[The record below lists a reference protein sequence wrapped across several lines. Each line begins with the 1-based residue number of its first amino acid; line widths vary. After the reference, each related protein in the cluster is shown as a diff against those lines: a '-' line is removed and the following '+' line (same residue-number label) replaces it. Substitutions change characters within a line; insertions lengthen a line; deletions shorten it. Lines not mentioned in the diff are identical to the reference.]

1 MNSNRLQIL
10 SELIADF
17 FAITISFILQYWIRF
32 HSGLFPAQVIPDTQV
47 TIFTYL
53 FFLVYWYALLVFM
66 GMYKNWYELSPIE
79 EISGVVK
86 TVFWGTLII
95 VVFVYSDTSSSP
107 RMLFLNYLVVFT
119 STISIFRYTNRLIQ
133 KKLRIKGI
141 IKIPIVIVGDLKS
154 SVEFARKALK
164 SKGWGY
170 NPVAILATEKN
181 YENTEELGI
190 PIFYQLTEFLDIL
203 KQYKPEIVV
212 LLGSLH
218 KNYEELMELAYQAS
232 ENNVRVKIEP
242 DLYDAF
248 TGQARTRNLWGI
260 PLIEINTRILKPYQA
275 VFKRLFD
282 IVFSAL
288 VLIIGFP
295 IWFLVGLIVKLTS
308 KGPIFYVQDRVGKDG
323 KIFKIYKFRSMYTD
337 KQLAKPNWTSSN
349 DPRVTPFG
357 RFIRKTHLDEIPQF
371 WNTLIGDMSVVGP
384 RPEQPHFVEEF
395 SKAIPQYN
403 RRHKV
408 RPGITGWWQVK
419 YTSYELS
426 LDEIKNRLKDDFYY
440 IENYSIKLDLEI
452 ILRTIWLMIKGHGQT

>member
-10 SELIADF
+10 SEIIADY
-17 FAITISFILQYWIRF
+17 FAITISFVLQYWIRF
-32 HSGLFPAQVIPDTQV
+32 HSGLFQSQVIPDLQV
-47 TIFTYL
+47 TIFTYIV
-53 FFLVYWYALLVFM
+53 FLIYWYLWLLFM

-79 EISGVVK
+79 EVSGVVK
-86 TVFWGTLII
+86 TVFFGTLII
-95 VVFVYSDTSSSP
+95 IFLVYSDTSNSP
-107 RMLFLNYLVVFT
+107 RMLFLIYLVVF
-119 STISIFRYTNRLIQ
+119 SFTISVFRYSNRLLQ
-133 KKLRIKGI
+133 KKLRKKGYI
-141 IKIPIVIVGDLKS
+141 QIPVIIVGDLRS
-154 SVEFARKALK
+154 CLDFANKAIV

-170 NPVAILATEKN
+170 KPVALLVTEQNTEKDEKLN
-181 YENTEELGI
+181 I
-190 PIFYQLTEFLDIL
+190 PVYTDLSEFQDIAN
-203 KQYKPEIVV
+203 KYKPEIII

-218 KNYEELMELAYQAS
+218 RNYEEMMELAYTAS
-232 ENNVRVKIEP
+232 EYNIRVKIEP

-248 TGQARTRNLWGI
+248 TGQAKTRNLWGI
-260 PLIEINTRILKPYQA
+260 PLIEINTKILKPYQA
-275 VFKRLFD
+275 FFKRLFD
-282 IVFSAL
+282 ILFSAA

-295 IWFLVGLIVKLTS
+295 IWFTVGLIVKLTS
-308 KGPIFYVQDRVGKDG
+308 KGPIFYVQNRVGKDG

-337 KQLAKPNWTSSN
+337 RQLAKPDWTSSN

-426 LDEIKNRLKDDFYY
+426 LEEIKNRLKDDFYY
-440 IENYSIKLDLEI
+440 IENYSLKLDLEI
-452 ILRTIWLMIKGHGQT
+452 ILRTIWLMVKGHGQT

>member
-10 SELIADF
+10 SEIIADF

-32 HSGLFPAQVIPDTQV
+32 HSGFFQSQIIPDLEV
-47 TIFTYL
+47 TLVTYIF
-53 FFLVYWYALLVFM
+53 FIVYWYALLVFM

-95 VVFVYSDTSSSP
+95 ILLVYTDTSNSP
-107 RMLFLNYLVVFT
+107 RMLFLSYLVVFT
-119 STISIFRYTNRLIQ
+119 TTISVFRYSNRLLQ
-133 KKLRIKGI
+133 KKMRIKGI
-141 IKIPIVIVGDLKS
+141 IKIPIIIVGDLKS
-154 SVEFARKALK
+154 CIDFANLSLK

-170 NPVAILATEKN
+170 HPVALLITEKN
-181 YENTEELGI
+181 IPFPDNYEI
-190 PIFYQLTEFLDIL
+190 PIYEDLSKFIEIAQ
-203 KQYKPEIVV
+203 KHKPEIVV

-218 KNYEELMELAYQAS
+218 KNYEELMELAYTAS
-232 ENNVRVKIEP
+232 ENNIRVKIEP

-248 TGQARTRNLWGI
+248 TGQAKTRNLWGI
-260 PLIEINTRILKPYQA
+260 PLIEINTKILKPYQA
-275 VFKRLFD
+275 FFKRLFD

-288 VLIIGFP
+288 VLLIGFP
-295 IWFLVGLIVKLTS
+295 IWFMVGLIVKLTS
-308 KGPIFYVQDRVGKDG
+308 KGPIFYVQNRVGKDG

-395 SKAIPQYN
+395 SKAIPQYS

-426 LDEIKNRLKDDFYY
+426 LEEIKNRLKDDFYY

>member
-10 SELIADF
+10 SEIIADF
-17 FAITISFILQYWIRF
+17 FAITLSFILQYWIRF
-32 HSGLFPAQVIPDTQV
+32 HSGLFQSQIIPDLQV
-47 TIFTYL
+47 TVFTYIL
-53 FFLVYWYALLVFM
+53 FIFYWYALLIFM

-95 VVFVYSDTSSSP
+95 ILIVYSDTNNSP
-107 RMLFLNYLVVFT
+107 RMLFLSYLVVFT
-119 STISIFRYTNRLIQ
+119 LTISVFRYSNRLLQ
-133 KKLRIKGI
+133 KKMRVNGVIQ
-141 IKIPIVIVGDLKS
+141 IPILIIGDLKS
-154 SVEFARKALK
+154 CIEFAQLSFK

-170 NPVAILATEKN
+170 KPVALLITEKN
-181 YENTEELGI
+181 SEIKKEIDLPTYDDLSQFDSI
-190 PIFYQLTEFLDIL
+190 A

-218 KNYEELMELAYQAS
+218 KNYEELMELAYIAS
-232 ENNVRVKIEP
+232 DNNIRVKIEP

-248 TGQARTRNLWGI
+248 TGQAKTRNLWGI
-260 PLIEINTRILKPYQA
+260 PLIEINTKILKPYQA
-275 VFKRLFD
+275 FFKRLFD

-288 VLIIGFP
+288 VLLIGFP
-295 IWFLVGLIVKLTS
+295 VWFTVGLIVKLTS
-308 KGPIFYVQDRVGKDG
+308 KGPIFYVQNRIGRDG
-323 KIFKIYKFRSMYTD
+323 KVFKIYKFRSMYTEQ
-337 KQLAKPNWTSSN
+337 QLAKPNWTSNN

-426 LDEIKNRLKDDFYY
+426 IEEIKNRLKDDFYY
-440 IENYSIKLDLEI
+440 IENYSLKLDLEI

>member
-10 SELIADF
+10 SEIIADF
-17 FAITISFILQYWIRF
+17 FAISFSFILQYWIRF
-32 HSGLFPAQVIPDTQV
+32 HSGLFQSQVIPDLQT
-47 TIFTYL
+47 TIFTYI
-53 FFLVYWYALLVFM
+53 FIVFYWYALLVFM

-79 EISGVVK
+79 EVSGVVK

-95 VVFVYSDTSSSP
+95 TLLVYSDTSNSP
-107 RMLFLNYLVVFT
+107 RMMFLSYLVVFT
-119 STISIFRYTNRLIQ
+119 LTISVFRYSNRLLQ
-133 KKLRIKGI
+133 KKMRIKGI
-141 IKIPIVIVGDLKS
+141 IQIPILIIGDFKS
-154 SVEFARKALK
+154 CIEFTQKAIK

-170 NPVAILATEKN
+170 QPVALITTEKN
-181 YENTEELGI
+181 AEIKNGTDI
-190 PIFYQLTEFLDIL
+190 PTYDDI
-203 KQYKPEIVV
+203 KQFDTIAKQHKPEIVV

-218 KNYEELMELAYQAS
+218 RNYEELMELAYTAS
-232 ENNVRVKIEP
+232 ENNIRVKIEP

-248 TGQARTRNLWGI
+248 TGQAKTRNLWGI
-260 PLIEINTRILKPYQA
+260 PLIEINTNILKPYQA
-275 VFKRLFD
+275 FFKRLFD
-282 IVFSAL
+282 IVFSAM
-288 VLIIGFP
+288 VLLIGFP
-295 IWFLVGLIVKLTS
+295 IWFTVGLIVKITS
-308 KGPIFYVQDRVGKDG
+308 KGPIFYVQNRVGRDG
-323 KIFKIYKFRSMYTD
+323 KVFKIYKFRSMFTEQ
-337 KQLAKPNWTSSN
+337 QLAKPNWTSSN

-426 LDEIKNRLKDDFYY
+426 IEEIKNRLKDDFYY

-452 ILRTIWLMIKGHGQT
+452 ILRTIWLMIKGHGQA

>member
-10 SELIADF
+10 SEIIADF

-32 HSGLFPAQVIPDTQV
+32 HSGLFQSQVIPDLQV
-47 TIFTYL
+47 TLITYIF
-53 FFLVYWYALLVFM
+53 FIIYWYLLLVFM

-79 EISGVVK
+79 EVSGVVK
-86 TVFWGTLII
+86 SVFWGTVII
-95 VVFVYSDTSSSP
+95 VLLVYSDTSNSP
-107 RMLFLNYLVVFT
+107 RMLFLSYLAVFT
-119 STISIFRYTNRLIQ
+119 ITISIFRYTNRLLQ
-133 KKLRIKGI
+133 KKMRIKGI
-141 IKIPIVIVGDLKS
+141 IQIPILIIGDLKS
-154 SVEFARKALK
+154 CNEFAQRAAK

-170 NPVAILATEKN
+170 RTVALIITEKN
-181 YENTEELGI
+181 ADINKELEYPTYEDLSKFDTI
-190 PIFYQLTEFLDIL
+190 A

-218 KNYEELMELAYQAS
+218 KNYEELMELAYTAS
-232 ENNVRVKIEP
+232 ENNIRVKIEP

-248 TGQARTRNLWGI
+248 TGQAKTRNLWGI
-260 PLIEINTRILKPYQA
+260 PLIEINTKILKPYQA
-275 VFKRLFD
+275 FFKRLFD
-282 IVFSAL
+282 IVFSAA
-288 VLIIGFP
+288 VLLIGFP
-295 IWFLVGLIVKLTS
+295 IWFAVGLIVKLTS
-308 KGPIFYVQDRVGKDG
+308 KGPIFYVQNRIGRDG
-323 KIFKIYKFRSMYTD
+323 KIFKIYKFRSMYTEQ
-337 KQLAKPNWTSSN
+337 QLAKPNWTSNN

-452 ILRTIWLMIKGHGQT
+452 ILRTIWLMVKGHGQT

>member
-10 SELIADF
+10 SEIVADF
-17 FAITISFILQYWIRF
+17 FAITLSFILQYWIRF
-32 HSGLFPAQVIPDTQV
+32 HSGLFQSQVIPDLQV
-47 TIFTYL
+47 TLVTYL
-53 FFLVYWYALLVFM
+53 FFLVYWYTLLVFM

-79 EISGVVK
+79 EVSGVVK

-95 VVFVYSDTSSSP
+95 VLMVYSDTSNSP
-107 RMLFLNYLVVFT
+107 RMLFLSYLVVFT
-119 STISIFRYTNRLIQ
+119 FTISVFRYSNRLLQ
-133 KKLRIKGI
+133 KKMRVKGI
-141 IKIPIVIVGDLKS
+141 IQIPILIIGDLKS
-154 SVEFARKALK
+154 CIEFAQRAVK

-170 NPVAILATEKN
+170 RPVALIITEKN
-181 YENTEELGI
+181 MEITKEL
-190 PIFYQLTEFLDIL
+190 EFPTYDDLSKFDTIA

-218 KNYEELMELAYQAS
+218 KNYEELMELAYTAS
-232 ENNVRVKIEP
+232 ENNIRVKIEP

-248 TGQARTRNLWGI
+248 TGQAKTRNLWGI
-260 PLIEINTRILKPYQA
+260 PLIEINTKILKPYQA
-275 VFKRLFD
+275 FFKRLFD
-282 IVFSAL
+282 IVFSAAVL
-288 VLIIGFP
+288 VIGFP
-295 IWFLVGLIVKLTS
+295 IWFAVGLIVKLTS
-308 KGPIFYVQDRVGKDG
+308 KGPIFYVQNRIGRDG
-323 KIFKIYKFRSMYTD
+323 KIFKIYKFRSMYTEQ
-337 KQLAKPNWTSSN
+337 QLAKPNWTSNN

-452 ILRTIWLMIKGHGQT
+452 ILRTIWLMVKGHGQT